1 MEASVISDQKYKS
14 DQKSKSNHK
23 SSDAKQVNIAIEENQ
38 KATNDFK
45 ESKSDQKS
53 SDAKQVNVAIEENQK
68 TTNDFKESKSDQ
80 KSKQIAKK
88 AKVETTVIATSITLK
103 THVHIVQV

>member
-1 MEASVISDQKYKS
+1 MEASVISDQK
-14 DQKSKSNHK
+14 
-23 SSDAKQVNIAIEENQ
+23 SSDAKQVNVAIEGDQ
-38 KATNDFK
+38 KTTNDLK

-53 SDAKQVNVAIEENQK
+53 SDAKQVNIAIEENQK

-88 AKVETTVIATSITLK
+88 AKVETSVIYFNNFNNSCTHCTSIIFSLITW
-103 THVHIVQV
+103 